1 MKILDTALIDP
12 GQQLF
17 DLMNNRLMFQFGAC
31 FNSESHCVISADRP
45 GIGCRE
51 RAVLSPEGCPEF
63 NIVNEEWIWRAW
75 LTPAMSEEEC
85 VNKDDSRY
93 GCQLP
98 GIEQTLVWL
107 GDEDCS
113 CGGGVNKYAWEWTPG
128 VWKNGASQTLQWK
141 EVQPIQKYKWAP
153 ALSFELLQTWSER
166 NDEQRFAY
174 ALKSEVVCESVSV
187 SSVLNSLVC
196 DCLSDS
202 GDSAESCYDQQDDEV
217 EHMLGLCYA
226 CIELGAFVKSPSSRL
241 IFGSDSVDVGCTSV
255 NISIVKEAWFAV
267 SPPKPSISFEFEDK
281 PQRGTVLNQHSAIV
295 GVLKGD
301 GSVIKFSHLEK
312 VVYFTV
318 CLLVENRTDDPRY
331 PVMDFGFSR
340 DSIGTIFPLGMPNI
354 TIDVVFSSVFW
365 CGVVNVSNY
374 PLDEGNI
381 RVFPIKRVENFESQ
395 EEDYTS
401 QKTRALMY
409 TLGVCYCICFVL
421 LGFYVVWFF
430 LTGLRSPM
438 LGIISILL
446 VILCVFRIVF
456 MFGYPNAIFEDNELA
471 EFVVFE
477 IPTFLLFSVV
487 IVSIFFWKKLATKKK
502 FFGGDTNKLRGVI
515 FLGLVFVWSLWIVVT
530 IVYAE
535 VILEQDGSSS
545 CPGRVALSYDKQEED
560 TRTLTIIYQSLI
572 ISVTFI
578 LGAIFCY
585 YSFTLLQI
593 SKDVSRSKRFVMV
606 IGGVIVL
613 SFFIRCIL
621 FIIILA
627 VEFVSSVYMFVT
639 LMITEVFLLFFLQ
652 LRFNSSY
659 ARLLGGSSVSSSS
672 SHPKTS
678 TTHQPNMDD

>member
-1 MKILDTALIDP
+1 
-12 GQQLF
+12 
-17 DLMNNRLMFQFGAC
+17 
-31 FNSESHCVISADRP
+31 
-45 GIGCRE
+45 
-51 RAVLSPEGCPEF
+51 
-63 NIVNEEWIWRAW
+63 
-75 LTPAMSEEEC
+75 MSEEEC

-98 GIEQTLVWL
+98 GTEQTLVWL

-141 EVQPIQKYKWAP
+141 EVQPVQKYKWAP

-166 NDEQRFAY
+166 NDEQRFAN

-421 LGFYVVWFF
+421 LGFYVVGFF
-430 LTGLRSPM
+430 LNGLTPPM

-487 IVSIFFWKKLATKKK
+487 IVSIFFWKNIFMATKKK
-502 FFGGDTNKLRGVI
+502 FFGEDTNKVQGVI
-515 FLGLVFVWSLWIVVT
+515 FLGLVFVWGLWIVVT

-593 SKDVSRSKRFVMV
+593 SKDVSRPKRFVMV

-627 VEFVSSVYMFVT
+627 ADFVSSVYMFVT

-659 ARLLGGSSVSSSS
+659 LRFLAGSSAS
-672 SHPKTS
+672 TS
-678 TTHQPNMDD
+678 KFSTPPEFFFKKGPLQQSPTQSPTQSPQPTMDD